1 MLAILFPA
9 VIGNLA
15 GAPFA
20 ARAAANRVRI
30 VATLDEQKRHI
41 DDLATKRNRL
51 HFKSVGARELIDE
64 ELHEARARLEVLQHI
79 VDDPARQIV
88 YFDNAGD
95 GGIAELH
102 GKINAKTGNVG
113 VFVPGTG
120 SSLAGF
126 ETNAK
131 RSALWVKAGVGE
143 DHPLA
148 MVTWMGGDFP
158 NDVPTDAGFRDYADR
173 LGPELANFSHEIRQE
188 VDQAGANAKVTV
200 MGHSYG
206 GTAVGTSERYGLDAD
221 RVLHVES
228 PGMGHDVRSPDDLY
242 PARADVR
249 RYSITAPEDAIN
261 LARVPTWIQD
271 LPGVG
276 GMGHGANPDT
286 FPGTTRLASGR
297 YADGSSI
304 DGPLA
309 AHGGVLAWRSDA
321 WQNIYEVLTGGRRLR
336 LCLTTQNQARTA
348 RASTYQTT
356 TSGRRW
362 TFHDAATS
370 TDIVGAAGVHPWRPE
385 RLFTTGGVEVE
396 GQ

>member
-1 MLAILFPA
+1 
-9 VIGNLA
+9 
-15 GAPFA
+15 
-20 ARAAANRVRI
+20 
-30 VATLDEQKRHI
+30 
-41 DDLATKRNRL
+41 
-51 HFKSVGARELIDE
+51 
-64 ELHEARARLEVLQHI
+64 VLQHI
-79 VDDPARQIV
+79 VDDPSRQIV
-88 YFDNAGD
+88 YFDNASD

-102 GKINAKTGNVG
+102 GTINAKTGNVG

-126 ETNAK
+126 ETNAR
-131 RSALWVKAGVGE
+131 RSALWVKAGPLL

-188 VDQAGANAKVTV
+188 VDRAGAPAKVTV

-297 YADGSSI
+297 YADGSPI

-309 AHGGVLAWRSDA
+309 AHGGVLTWRSDS
-321 WQNIYEVLTGGRRLR
+321 WQNIYEVLTGG
-336 LCLTTQNQARTA
+336 Q
-348 RASTYQTT
+348 ASTPMPDQTRPGPRGQ
-356 TSGRRW
+356 SIHVPNYDLGPKV
-362 TFHDAATS
+362 
-370 TDIVGAAGVHPWRPE
+370 DIP
-385 RLFTTGGVEVE
+385 
-396 GQ
+396 